1 MKKNELINGK
11 LMPFRRWK
19 IVLIMKLQLV
29 FILGILLQ
37 SFANVSVAQSQKI
50 NLELKNNTLKEVF
63 QIIEDQSEYSFIYK
77 DELLSP
83 DRKYSGNFKS
93 KSATEVLDE
102 VLEGENLSYMVKG
115 RVIVI
120 LADEEAKKNA
130 QQGGSVSGKVTD
142 SDGQA
147 IPGATVFIKGTAKG
161 AITDMDGNY
170 SLEVPA
176 GSEVIVFSFIG
187 MKTEEINIA
196 GRSKIDIVLS
206 LDVIGIEEVV
216 AVGYGTMKRSDIT
229 GSVGSMGTEKIIES
243 RNTRPIGALQGK
255 VAGVDIIRTSN
266 KPGGGFKVN
275 VRGINTF
282 RSNSNPLY
290 VVDGITV
297 DHIDDINPEDIE
309 KIDVLK
315 DASSA
320 AIYGSRGANGV
331 VIVTTKNGKEG
342 QSKIEYNGY
351 VGLTEAYNLPEIMN
365 TEEFVEFALASQV
378 GKGNTNPSLADVF
391 NPEEIENI
399 NKGVSI
405 NWPDLM
411 LRTAMVT
418 NHSLSV
424 SGGNN
429 GHIYS
434 YGGSVTS
441 EEGVV
446 GNEKYERMTLRSSN
460 EKQFNDFLKIGLRN
474 NMSYSVRDEGSKEAF
489 RSAYR
494 LRPIGTLYDEDGEYK
509 LWPSPRETQI
519 SSPMID
525 MNEVTREDRVIH
537 YFANMF
543 IEIKPTSWMT
553 FTSTF
558 SPDIKYTRYGEYRGL
573 NTKSAKGQPKNRRA
587 YYKTWNYWRYTWDN
601 IINVEKSFDGHNLK
615 GTFVSSI
622 YKHREDHSEA
632 QVRNFPTDDF
642 LFFNLGAGSD
652 IRTLKS
658 SYNQESLA
666 SFLGRISYDYQG
678 KYYATVNG
686 RYDGSS
692 RLAPGNKWAFFPS
705 AAVAWRVSE
714 EAFMQ
719 DNNTFTNL
727 KVRLSYGKTGS
738 AAVDRYQSQVSM
750 SNIFYD
756 FDNNGVSAVNIG
768 GIANYGL
775 TWEETEELNLGID
788 FGILGN
794 RISGSLEL
802 YDRESNMLLRQ
813 RNLPLVTGH
822 NSIWD
827 NIGSLKNQGFELSV
841 NTVNIKRGD
850 FEWNTNITFSTNK
863 NEILEIYGSG
873 ENDEGNQWFIGED
886 ITTHWEYQTDGIWQ
900 LDEASEA
907 AKYSQDPGEVKVV
920 DQNNDGKI
928 DTDDRVFIGK
938 ETPDWYGSM
947 INTIKYKNFDLSVFI
962 NTRQGQMVK
971 SEFHNKFAW
980 DQDGRFNGLKTNY
993 WTPDNPTG
1001 TWHQPGNA
1009 GPYRGLEN
1017 FMETSYWK
1025 VGYINL
1031 GYNFSDRLAERLH
1044 LEKLRLYVSAQN
1056 PFVFTDYEGWDPENA
1071 SENTWGYAFM
1081 TRSILF
1087 GINVQF

>member
-1 MKKNELINGK
+1 MKKSTVKE
-11 LMPFRRWK
+11 
-19 IVLIMKLQLV
+19 V
-29 FILGILLQ
+29 LLQ
-37 SFANVSVAQSQKI
+37 IEKNSEFFFLYSNKLIDVDREVNMDMTDKDVSEILDALFFGTDVEYIIQNRQIILKVSNQEAGSKAQSQQTKKVEGI
-50 NLELKNNTLKEVF
+50 VS
-63 QIIEDQSEYSFIYK
+63 D
-77 DELLSP
+77 
-83 DRKYSGNFKS
+83 DRGKPIPGV
-93 KSATEVLDE
+93 TIL
-102 VLEGENLSYMVKG
+102 VKG
-115 RVIVI
+115 TTI
-120 LADEEAKKNA
+120 
-130 QQGGSVSGKVTD
+130 
-142 SDGQA
+142 
-147 IPGATVFIKGTAKG
+147 G
-161 AITDMDGNY
+161 AITDFNGKYNIRVSD
-170 SLEVPA
+170 
-176 GSEVIVFSFIG
+176 SEAVLIFSFVG
-187 MKTEEINIA
+187 MKTQELAVAGKTTINVIMIE
-196 GRSKIDIVLS
+196 GTID
-206 LDVIGIEEVV
+206 LDEVV
-216 AVGYGTMKRSDIT
+216 AIGYGTMKRSDIT
-229 GSVGSMGTEKIIES
+229 GSVASMGIEKIIES
-243 RNTRPIGALQGK
+243 RNIRPVGALQGK
-255 VAGVDIIRTSN
+255 VAGVDIIRTNN

-290 VVDGITV
+290 VVDGITL

-331 VIVTTKNGKEG
+331 VIVTTKNGRKG

-351 VGLTEAYNLPEIMN
+351 VGLSEAYNLPEIMN

-378 GKGNTNPSLADVF
+378 GKGNANPSLSDVF
-391 NPEEIENI
+391 NSEEIDNI
-399 NKGVSI
+399 NNGVSI

-411 LRTAMVT
+411 LRTAMIT

-434 YGGSVTS
+434 YSGSVTS

-446 GNEKYERMTLRSSN
+446 GNEKYERLTLRSSN
-460 EKQFNDFLKIGLRN
+460 EKQFNNFLKIGLRN

-494 LRPIGTLYDEDGEYK
+494 LRPIGTLYDENGAYK

-525 MNEVTREDRVIH
+525 MNEVTRENRVIH
-537 YFANMF
+537 YFANIF
-543 IEIKPTSWMT
+543 IEIKPISWMT

-573 NTKSAKGQPKNRRA
+573 NTKSAKGQAKNRRA
-587 YYKTWNYWRYTWDN
+587 YYRTWNYWRYTWDN
-601 IINVEKSFDGHNLK
+601 ILNLEKSFDDHNLK

-642 LFFNLGAGSD
+642 LFYNLGAGSD
-652 IRTLKS
+652 IRDLKS
-658 SYNQESLA
+658 SYTQESLA
-666 SFLGRISYDYQG
+666 SLLGRISYDYQG

-705 AAVAWRVSE
+705 AAVAWRISE
-714 EAFMQ
+714 ETFMQ
-719 DNNTFTNL
+719 DNNTFTSL

-738 AAVDRYQSQVSM
+738 AAVDRYQSQVNM
-750 SNIFYD
+750 NNTFYD
-756 FDNNGVSAVNIG
+756 FDNNGVSAVTIG
-768 GIANYGL
+768 GIANYDL
-775 TWEETEELNLGID
+775 TWEETKEFNLGID
-788 FGILGN
+788 FGIFKN
-794 RISGSLEL
+794 RMFGSLEL
-802 YDRESNMLLRQ
+802 YDRESSMLLRT
-813 RNLPLVTGH
+813 RNLPSITGYG
-822 NSIWD
+822 SIWD
-827 NIGSLKNQGFELSV
+827 NIGSLKNQGIELSL
-841 NTVNIKRGD
+841 NTVNLKRGG
-850 FEWNTNITFSTNK
+850 FEWTTDITLSTNR

-900 LDEASEA
+900 LNEASEA
-907 AKYSQDPGEVKVV
+907 AKYSQDPGEVKVI
-920 DQNNDGKI
+920 DQNDDQVI
-928 DTDDRVFIGK
+928 DKKDRVFIGK

-947 INTIKYKNFDLSVFI
+947 INTFKYKNLDLSIFI
-962 NTRQGQMVK
+962 NTRQGQMLY

-993 WTPDNPTG
+993 WTPDNPGG

-1009 GPYRGLEN
+1009 GPYRSLEN

-1031 GYNFSDRLAERLH
+1031 GYNFSKRLAKRLH

>member
-50 NLELKNNTLKEVF
+50 NLELKNNTLKEVL

-83 DRKYSGNFKS
+83 DRKYSGDFKN

-130 QQGGSVSGKVTD
+130 QQGGTVTGKVTD

-161 AITDMDGNY
+161 TITDMDGNY

-176 GSEVIVFSFIG
+176 GSDVIVFSFVG
-187 MKTEEINIA
+187 MKTEEINIE

-206 LDVIGIEEVV
+206 PDVIGIEEVV

-229 GSVGSMGTEKIIES
+229 GSVGSMESAKIIES
-243 RNTRPIGALQGK
+243 RNTSSVGALQGK
-255 VAGVDIIRTSN
+255 VAGVDIVRTSN
-266 KPGGGFKVN
+266 KPGGGFNIN
-275 VRGINTF
+275 VRGINTY
-282 RSNSNPLY
+282 RENTNPLY

-297 DHIDDINPEDIE
+297 DNIDDINPEDIE
-309 KIDVLK
+309 KIDILK

-331 VIVTTKNGKEG
+331 IIVTTKGGEEGKT
-342 QSKIEYNGY
+342 SIEYNGY
-351 VGLTEAYNLPEIMN
+351 VGLKEAYNLPEIMN
-365 TEEFVEFALASQV
+365 AEEWVQFALDSQV
-378 GKGNTNPSLADVF
+378 GKGNSNPQLSDFLSQEEIDMYNSGADV
-391 NPEEIENI
+391 
-399 NKGVSI
+399 
-405 NWPDLM
+405 NWPDKM
-411 LRTAMVT
+411 LRTAMIT
-418 NHSLSV
+418 NHSLTI
-424 SGGNN
+424 SGGQN
-429 GHIYS
+429 GHVYS

-441 EEGVV
+441 DEGVV
-446 GNEKYERMTLRSSN
+446 GNEKYERMTLRSNN
-460 EKQFNDFLKIGLRN
+460 EKKFNNYLKVGLRN

-494 LRPIGTLYDEDGEYK
+494 LRPIGKVYDEDGELK

-519 SSPMID
+519 SNPLVD
-525 MNEVTREDRVIH
+525 MNEVTRETRNIH
-537 YFANMF
+537 YFANLY
-543 IEIKPTSWMT
+543 IEIKPTNWMT

-558 SPDIKYTRYGEYRGL
+558 SPDIKFQRYGEYRGL

-587 YYKTWNYWRYTWDN
+587 YYDTYNFWRYTWDN
-601 IINVEKSFDGHNLK
+601 ILNIERSLAGHNLK

-622 YKHREDHSEA
+622 YKHRHDGSDT
-632 QVRNFPTDDF
+632 QVRNFSTDDY
-642 LFFNLGAGSD
+642 LFYNIGAGSD
-652 IRTLKS
+652 IRELKTN
-658 SYNQESLA
+658 YNMESLA
-666 SFLGRISYDYQG
+666 SFLGRISWDYQG
-678 KYYATVNG
+678 KYYATVNA

-705 AAVAWRVSE
+705 AAIAWRVSE
-714 EAFMQ
+714 ENFME
-719 DNNTFTNL
+719 NAGNISNL

-738 AAVDRYQSQVSM
+738 ASVDRYQSQVNMDSG
-750 SNIFYD
+750 FYD
-756 FDNNGVSAVNIG
+756 FGNQGVPAIAIG
-768 GIANYGL
+768 GLANYGL
-775 TWEETEELNLGID
+775 TWEETAELNLGID
-788 FGILGN
+788 FGFFN
-794 RISGSLEL
+794 SRISGSLEL
-802 YDRESNMLLRQ
+802 YNRESENMLYNREI
-813 RNLPLVTGH
+813 PTITGFEK
-822 NSIWD
+822 IWD
-827 NIGSLKNQGFELSV
+827 NVGSLKNQGLELSL
-841 NTVNIKRGD
+841 NTINVKNVD
-850 FEWNTNITFSTNK
+850 FEWSTSLTFSTNK
-863 NEILEIYGSG
+863 NEIIDIDGSKQD
-873 ENDEGNQWFIGED
+873 NPGNQWFIGED
-886 ITTHWEYQTDGIWQ
+886 ITTHWEYELAGYWQ
-900 LDEASEA
+900 LDEAAEA

-928 DTDDRVFIGK
+928 DTEDRVFIGK

-947 INTIKYKNFDLSVFI
+947 TNTVRYKNFDLAVFLT
-962 NTRQGQMVK
+962 TRQGQMLK
-971 SEFHNKFAW
+971 SEFHDKFAW
-980 DQDGRFNGLKTNY
+980 DQDGRFNGLKVNY
-993 WTPDNPTG
+993 WTPDNPNG

-1009 GPYRGLEN
+1009 GPYRGIEN
-1017 FMETSYWK
+1017 FQETSYWK
-1025 VGYINL
+1025 VGYINF
-1031 GYNFSDRLAERLH
+1031 GYTLNKSTVERLGM
-1044 LEKLRLYVSAQN
+1044 EKVRLYVSAQN

-1071 SENTWGYAFM
+1071 SQNTWGYAFM
-1081 TRSILF
+1081 SRSILF
-1087 GINVQF
+1087 GLNVNF